1 MNNKHI
7 AQQLLDLVE
16 GILEY
21 FDDSCPPL
29 DELMLTIKRDEL
41 ELMRNVAISFLKAEQ
56 ELNSLKM
63 DK

>member
-16 GILEY
+16 DITVY

-29 DELMLTIKRDEL
+29 DEMMLTIKRDEL
-41 ELMRNVAISFLKAEQ
+41 ELMRNVAIGLIKAEK
-56 ELNSLKM
+56 EINSLKK

>member
-7 AQQLLDLVE
+7 AQQLIDLVE
-16 GILEY
+16 GILVY
-21 FDDSCPPL
+21 FDDSCPPE
-29 DELMLTIKRDEL
+29 DEMMLTIKRDEL
-41 ELMRNVAISFLKAEQ
+41 ELMRNVAISFLMAEQ

>member
-7 AQQLLDLVE
+7 AQQLIDLVE
-16 GILEY
+16 GITVY

-41 ELMRNVAISFLKAEQ
+41 ELMRNVAISFLKAEK
-56 ELNSLKM
+56 ELNSLKA